1 MEGNNMFKHFTWT
14 DRLKIEKMLKDGEP
28 IKQIAKRL
36 HFSLS
41 AVYKEIKR
49 GSYTHLN
56 SDYTT
61 EERYSADMAEQKYRE
76 HLSAKGADLKIG
88 NDHKLA
94 KFIEDKICNEKYSPS
109 AVIAEIKEKGLV
121 FDTTICVKTIYNYID
136 KGVFLK
142 LTNKDLP
149 IRGKR
154 KRKYKKVRAVRYPY
168 EESIECRPKEIDE
181 RNTFGHWEM
190 DCVVGKKKTKKTLL
204 VLSERLTR
212 QEIIIPMKDHT
223 AKSVIKSLNELERK
237 FSTFFPQVFLTITVD
252 NGAEFSN
259 VVGMEQSCIKK
270 GHKRTKIYYCHPY
283 CASERGTNENTNK
296 IIRRFLPKGMD
307 LNKYSNKYIKY
318 VQDWINNYPR
328 KILGWKTSQSLFDQH
343 LKKLSLC
350 RS

>member
-1 MEGNNMFKHFTWT
+1 M
-14 DRLKIEKMLKDGEP
+14 
-28 IKQIAKRL
+28 
-36 HFSLS
+36 
-41 AVYKEIKR
+41 
-49 GSYTHLN
+49 N

-61 EERYSADMAEQKYRE
+61 EERYSPDISEQKYRE

-94 KFIEDKICNEKYSPS
+94 NFIEDKICNEKYSPS

-121 FDTTICVKTIYNYID
+121 FDTSICVKTIYNYID

-149 IRGKR
+149 MKGIH
-154 KRKYKKVRAVRYPY
+154 KRKYKKIRAAKCPHG
-168 EESIECRPKEIDE
+168 ESIELRPKEIDE

-223 AKSVIKSLNELERK
+223 AESVVKSLNALERK
-237 FSTFFPQVFLTITVD
+237 FSTGFPQVFHTITVD
-252 NGAEFSN
+252 NGSEFSN
-259 VVGMEQSCIKK
+259 VVEMEQSCIKK

-343 LKKLSLC
+343 MKKLSLC
-350 RS
+350 YS

>member
-1 MEGNNMFKHFTWT
+1 MFKHFTWT

-41 AVYKEIKR
+41 AVYKEIQR
-49 GSYTHLN
+49 GRYTHLN

-61 EERYSADMAEQKYRE
+61 EERYSPDISEQKYRE

-94 KFIEDKICNEKYSPS
+94 NFIEDKICNEKYSPS

-121 FDTTICVKTIYNYID
+121 FDTSICVKTIYNYID

-149 IRGKR
+149 MKGIH
-154 KRKYKKVRAVRYPY
+154 KRKYKKIRAAKCPHG
-168 EESIECRPKEIDE
+168 ESIELRPKEIDE

-223 AKSVIKSLNELERK
+223 AESVVKSLNALERK
-237 FSTFFPQVFLTITVD
+237 FSTSFPHHHC
-252 NGAEFSN
+252 G
-259 VVGMEQSCIKK
+259 
-270 GHKRTKIYYCHPY
+270 
-283 CASERGTNENTNK
+283 
-296 IIRRFLPKGMD
+296 
-307 LNKYSNKYIKY
+307 
-318 VQDWINNYPR
+318 
-328 KILGWKTSQSLFDQH
+328 
-343 LKKLSLC
+343 
-350 RS
+350 